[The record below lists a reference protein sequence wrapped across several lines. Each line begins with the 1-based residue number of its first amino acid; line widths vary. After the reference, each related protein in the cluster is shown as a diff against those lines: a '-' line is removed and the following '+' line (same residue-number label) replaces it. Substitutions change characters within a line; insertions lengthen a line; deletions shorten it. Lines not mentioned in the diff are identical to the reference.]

1 MEWYGSIKKII
12 SLEFPNEKG
21 IIIFQCDWYDVPAVT
36 KNRGKGYSK
45 DQYEIIDIDTSQF
58 RYVND
63 PYILSIQAEQVFDAK
78 ANKKKP
84 ECSTVVRMKP
94 RNLFAMPEE
103 ADGEDDVDSLVMGVE
118 DMNVA
123 RTQDELTVWTR
134 SDIEGRSGDATI
146 ITGDC

>member
-1 MEWYGSIKKII
+1 
-12 SLEFPNEKG
+12 
-21 IIIFQCDWYDVPAVT
+21 
-36 KNRGKGYSK
+36 
-45 DQYEIIDIDTSQF
+45 
-58 RYVND
+58 
-63 PYILSIQAEQVFDAK
+63 
-78 ANKKKP
+78 
-84 ECSTVVRMKP
+84 MKP